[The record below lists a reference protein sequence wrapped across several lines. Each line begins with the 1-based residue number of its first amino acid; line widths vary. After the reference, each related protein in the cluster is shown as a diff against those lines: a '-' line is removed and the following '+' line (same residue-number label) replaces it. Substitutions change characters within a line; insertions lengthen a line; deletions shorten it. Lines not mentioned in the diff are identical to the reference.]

1 MQNKFIFTKC
11 VSMYLYG
18 IYIMCK
24 ENVIFSSVAMFG
36 VVMSYGGIIL
46 VKLFFTQLLNGNMV
60 IPKRTQVIDKTE

>member
-1 MQNKFIFTKC
+1 MQNKLIFTKC

-46 VKLFFTQLLNGNMV
+46 VKLFFTQ
-60 IPKRTQVIDKTE
+60 IFKWK

>member
-1 MQNKFIFTKC
+1 MQNKLIFTKC

-24 ENVIFSSVAMFG
+24 ENVIFSRVAMFG

-46 VKLFFTQLLNGNMV
+46 VKLFFTQ
-60 IPKRTQVIDKTE
+60 IFKWK

>member
-1 MQNKFIFTKC
+1 MQNKLIFTKC

-24 ENVIFSSVAMFG
+24 ENVIFSRVAMFG

-46 VKLFFTQLLNGNMV
+46 VKLFFFTQIFKWKKGN
-60 IPKRTQVIDKTE
+60 T

>member
-1 MQNKFIFTKC
+1 MQNKLIFTKC

-24 ENVIFSSVAMFG
+24 ENVIFSRVAMFG

-46 VKLFFTQLLNGNMV
+46 VKLFFLHKFLNGKRV
-60 IPKRTQVIDKTE
+60 IPKRTQVID